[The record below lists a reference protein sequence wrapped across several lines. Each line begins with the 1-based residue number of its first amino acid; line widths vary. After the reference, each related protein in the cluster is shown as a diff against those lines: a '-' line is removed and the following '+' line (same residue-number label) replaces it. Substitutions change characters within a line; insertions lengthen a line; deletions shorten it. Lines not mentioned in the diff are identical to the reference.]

1 MLIKNSRTDNM
12 DIIAVAF
19 DMADMVKLFYLKA
32 RMFYYS
38 VILLGHNCP
47 DSGPFSCFLEL
58 NPLKS
63 LKNQKK

>member
-1 MLIKNSRTDNM
+1 M

-19 DMADMVKLFYLKA
+19 DMADMVKRFYLKA

-38 VILLGHNCP
+38 VILFGHNCP
-47 DSGPFSCFLEL
+47 NSGPFSCFLAR

-63 LKNQKK
+63 QKNQKK